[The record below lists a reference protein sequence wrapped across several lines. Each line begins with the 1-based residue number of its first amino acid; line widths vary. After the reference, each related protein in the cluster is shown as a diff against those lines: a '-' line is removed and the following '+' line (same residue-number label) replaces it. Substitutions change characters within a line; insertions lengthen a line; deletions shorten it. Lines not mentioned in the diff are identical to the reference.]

1 MYLTWTVY
9 FCRLFKFPSK
19 TTRSGA
25 FERWFRSIHRKSV
38 DDDISQLQPPTVN
51 DCVCSAH
58 FIDGAPS
65 EACPDPV
72 LFENCLDRP
81 VTIRDQ
87 VESVIDDLTSEIAK
101 HVQLQ
106 LVNNV
111 PIAVLNHAELVQLG
125 SGAPIQLG
133 DPVFVSGL
141 ASNAASSSSSS
152 SSSQTAPAA
161 AAAVSKQ
168 SPVVS
173 QVTKSAKE
181 CQKTATV
188 LHSSAGQVSAS
199 LSEANPAAVSHILT
213 RSSSASRRTIRKTD
227 PTVNTLIARTR
238 VSSTSALTG
247 GSTAP
252 LCKRGSHVR
261 GRSGACNIGS
271 TGRSC
276 FVVSCFNSDYRLQ
289 RWRSERCSIHGAF
302 RGDPPCD
309 CPPPFR

>member
-1 MYLTWTVY
+1 M
-9 FCRLFKFPSK
+9 
-19 TTRSGA
+19 
-25 FERWFRSIHRKSV
+25 
-38 DDDISQLQPPTVN
+38 
-51 DCVCSAH
+51 
-58 FIDGAPS
+58 
-65 EACPDPV
+65 
-72 LFENCLDRP
+72 
-81 VTIRDQ
+81 TIRDQ

-141 ASNAASSSSSS
+141 APNASSLLSSPSSSSSSSS
-152 SSSQTAPAA
+152 SSSQAAPAA

-213 RSSSASRRTIRKTD
+213 RSSSASLRTIRKTD
-227 PTVNTLIARTR
+227 PTVNSLIARTR

-252 LCKRGSHVR
+252 VCKRGSHVR

>member
-1 MYLTWTVY
+1 M
-9 FCRLFKFPSK
+9 
-19 TTRSGA
+19 
-25 FERWFRSIHRKSV
+25 
-38 DDDISQLQPPTVN
+38 QPPTVN
-51 DCVCSAH
+51 DYVCSAH

-72 LFENCLDRP
+72 LFEKCLDQP

-181 CQKTATV
+181 CQKTATI
-188 LHSSAGQVSAS
+188 LHSSAGPVSAS
-199 LSEANPAAVSHILT
+199 LSEANPAAVSRILT
-213 RSSSASRRTIRKTD
+213 RSSSASLRTIRKTD

-252 LCKRGSHVR
+252 VCKRGSHVR